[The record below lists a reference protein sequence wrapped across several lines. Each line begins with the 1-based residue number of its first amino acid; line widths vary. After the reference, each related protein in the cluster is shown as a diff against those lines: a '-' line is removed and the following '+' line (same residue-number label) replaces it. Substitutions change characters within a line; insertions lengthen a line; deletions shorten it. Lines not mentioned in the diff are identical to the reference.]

1 MAIKKE
7 ILGIRGMHCA
17 SCAVT
22 IERSIKKVPGIINA
36 QVNFGTEKAVVDYD
50 SDKSNIN
57 SIKQAVKKV
66 GYDIAD
72 SNSKIEFR
80 IIGMQSP
87 HCEGVIKKSLSKL
100 NGVSRVETSFAKGR
114 AYIEYDASLI
124 NSNQLKKTVENAGY
138 GVFVITESKDVEKE
152 ARIKELKTLKN
163 KLIVGSVLSLLVL
176 FGSLRDYFPSVPET
190 FLMNLYVQF
199 ILTLPIQF
207 YVGAQFYKGF
217 WAALKNKSADM
228 NSLIAIGTSAAFIYS
243 AIVTFLPSIL
253 GQSIEKAVYYDTAAI
268 IITLIILGRYL
279 EAIAKSHTSDAI
291 RKLIGLQAKTAR
303 VIRNRKEIVIPIN
316 EVVTG
321 DIIIIKPGEK
331 IPVDGII
338 MDGNTSV
345 DESMITGESIPVEKR
360 KGDIVI
366 GATINK
372 HGSFK
377 FKATKVGKDTM
388 LAQIIKLVE
397 DAQSSKAPIQRLADK
412 VSGIFVP
419 IVVVI
424 SILTFIIWYFFGPAP
439 AFTFALVNFVSVLII
454 ACPCALGLATP
465 TAIMVGTGKGAEYGI
480 LIKNAEALETAHKV
494 NTIIFDKT
502 GTLTKGK
509 PEVTDVIDITKNFNT
524 LKYAALLEK
533 SSEHP
538 LADAIVNKAKE
549 RRIKL
554 GKISGFK
561 AIPGHGVKG
570 KYQGKSILLGNRKLM
585 KDNKININKYE
596 NSIKKLEEEGKTVVI
611 LSVNK
616 KLIGF
621 IGVADTIKENARDT
635 VRRLQRM
642 KRQVVMMTGDNE
654 RTAKAIAKQLGI
666 NYVLSEVLPEDKANE
681 VKRLQSKRRIV
692 AMVGD
697 GVNDAPALAQANI
710 GIAIGSGT
718 DVAIETGDIVL
729 IKNDLRDVVTA
740 IDLSN
745 YTIKKIKQNLFWAFI
760 YNSAGIPIAAGV
772 LYPISGFLLNPV
784 IAAVAMASSSVSVV
798 TNSLMMKRY
807 KPKNFMLVK

>member
-80 IIGMQSP
+80 ITGMQSP
-87 HCEGVIKKSLSKL
+87 HCEGVIKKRLSKL

-124 NSNQLKKTVENAGY
+124 NSNQLKKTVENVGY

-163 KLIVGSVLSLLVL
+163 KLIVGLVLSLLVL

-228 NSLIAIGTSAAFIYS
+228 NSLIAIGTSSAFIYS
-243 AIVTFLPSIL
+243 AIVTFFPNIL
-253 GQSIEKAVYYDTAAI
+253 AGTIEKAVYYDTAAI

-303 VIRNRKEIVIPIN
+303 VIRNKKEIVIPIN

-331 IPVDGII
+331 MPVDGII

-502 GTLTKGK
+502 GTLT
-509 PEVTDVIDITKNFNT
+509 
-524 LKYAALLEK
+524 
-533 SSEHP
+533 
-538 LADAIVNKAKE
+538 
-549 RRIKL
+549 
-554 GKISGFK
+554 
-561 AIPGHGVKG
+561 
-570 KYQGKSILLGNRKLM
+570 
-585 KDNKININKYE
+585 
-596 NSIKKLEEEGKTVVI
+596 
-611 LSVNK
+611 
-616 KLIGF
+616 
-621 IGVADTIKENARDT
+621 
-635 VRRLQRM
+635 
-642 KRQVVMMTGDNE
+642 
-654 RTAKAIAKQLGI
+654 
-666 NYVLSEVLPEDKANE
+666 
-681 VKRLQSKRRIV
+681 
-692 AMVGD
+692 
-697 GVNDAPALAQANI
+697 
-710 GIAIGSGT
+710 
-718 DVAIETGDIVL
+718 
-729 IKNDLRDVVTA
+729 
-740 IDLSN
+740 
-745 YTIKKIKQNLFWAFI
+745 
-760 YNSAGIPIAAGV
+760 
-772 LYPISGFLLNPV
+772 
-784 IAAVAMASSSVSVV
+784 
-798 TNSLMMKRY
+798 
-807 KPKNFMLVK
+807 

>member
-228 NSLIAIGTSAAFIYS
+228 NSLIAIGTSSAFIYS
-243 AIVTFLPSIL
+243 AIVTFFPNIL
-253 GQSIEKAVYYDTAAI
+253 AGTIEKAVYYDTAAI

-303 VIRNRKEIVIPIN
+303 VIRNKKEIVIPIN

>member
-228 NSLIAIGTSAAFIYS
+228 NSLIAIGTSSAFIYS
-243 AIVTFLPSIL
+243 AIVTFFPNIL
-253 GQSIEKAVYYDTAAI
+253 AGTIEKAVYYDTAAI

-303 VIRNRKEIVIPIN
+303 VIRNKKEIVIPIN

-570 KYQGKSILLGNRKLM
+570 KYQGKNILLGNRKLM